1 MSSAFTGANNNDS
14 GASENIDKPDATVM
28 ESPLVEASEPAVED
42 NGTENNESQEQIQE
56 ENSETETEETGET
69 PSIGLELGDV
79 VDIFAPL
86 NEVLHKKRFYID
98 YIDEDKIILINIQT
112 FKRDQINIDSNGVID
127 NNSITS
133 IELVSRDER
142 KGYARQNN
150 LLPGV
155 WVNIYFG
162 GDTPAIITG
171 EITNLEE
178 DMIEVTAY
186 PSSRVIY
193 IPFNYRGIPQDIPIE
208 RFEIRRKPESAEEE
222 ELETVQEPLE
232 PSEPFAPIEPVKK
245 SWNILDDI
253 LGNDSASSI
262 DSDEM
267 RQIKSRMDAADE
279 EGEEDSYDMPDA
291 RILSTQAQ
299 EKVDRSIQGDHIVFG
314 DINAPIIN
322 YVEVDAKYKRYNIEV
337 QTNDMMDGMLSTIP
351 TSKQTPTVLNDIH
364 TIIERYTQLR
374 EKFSV
379 FNKNGVI
386 NRPTVKSHLYK
397 PLKEVL
403 AKGNSKLYWVMKVAK
418 NEKKIYTKE
427 EVVLVD
433 NDIPDVSR
441 LSFFENMVEMDT
453 IIEESK
459 STPISNDRNT
469 YVELY
474 NSLNPFFVPFNNS
487 NLQMDDNQDVILQQT
502 VQHDMPVLIDNYDN
516 FYSTT
521 FKEDTLGRKRFMLQQ
536 CNTGITHLE
545 NTVHT
550 GAVMDS
556 DVGYLTPSD
565 KISIKSILTLP
576 VPAIQFSKINLP
588 NTNILVSSQLNQSFM
603 NYWQLLKTNTQIRSI
618 NVHLTEEESASALLN
633 NANKHAK
640 EEQGYKDYFD
650 TINHYALKT
659 RNAEDKTR
667 EQLYEEYLDKVVPTI
682 RNVFNI
688 MAKYIHG
695 KVSLVNIID
704 ALEPF
709 MIYTDDLTYKQY
721 QLIIAFID
729 CKISKF
735 NKMLLENKR
744 DFNTLKYIHSKK
756 MVSGVNNTKI
766 VYDSFGLNRNAAV
779 AVIEEYEFERN
790 KTKTVS
796 EMIKNMYLYDYG
808 AAYYNACALSNVHL
822 KYPSHIAELL
832 VAENA
837 SQKRNKEADAAKDKC
852 VNYTI
857 AKKYRVKTEID
868 ADNGVSIYYDKEFDN
883 TPYGILDDYV
893 SERNRKNNADFEEFL
908 IEKLKSKEKFSE
920 ADAIQH
926 AKSMVT
932 GMKKVRDGD
941 YAVFFNSVNNQFEF
955 YIRENNVWSLD
966 EKASKEMFKGDQN
979 AMCNFQND
987 CLYSAQKVNGLC
999 ESLDVNKDNLQ
1010 LKSMTS
1016 IIDQFD
1022 KQYDT
1027 SKQEQMKE
1035 LQRVFDYNVRM
1046 IRKRIEIQQRDYLKN
1061 TVANYDLGIKLVDD
1075 VDAVVSPYSKYLD
1088 FIMGQQDLGQKYDN
1102 IVSFVRLCTR
1112 PPNLPNEDGNFF
1124 YCNKTDVPLV
1134 PIFLFTLANAFLVS
1148 PDNYRDT
1155 LNEVIR
1161 SNGVVSEE
1169 GDRIIDKYSGK
1180 FIAFTDF
1187 SAEEGFD
1194 EEGFRIQSR
1203 EVEEADWGEVQA
1215 SSANATAE
1223 KAAMSPETQL
1233 IYKIVNA
1240 LSIAAG
1246 ISIPGQMEFIVR
1258 NVKNT
1263 VNTILPTEEEH
1274 NARNEALEKKGKPTS
1289 SYEDMKNTLYLYLT
1303 FGMFIIAVQTNIPTV
1318 RTRKTYPGCSSSLE
1332 GYPLRQGN
1340 DLSFIQYIAC
1350 IAYKIRVNM
1359 SPWNVLLKKKEEYIS
1374 TTIYNYIESYLS
1386 QIQEVTQKIKS
1397 KYDYLQEVEMG
1408 LNRLD
1413 ILEERFSIKRM
1424 TTFLPPQ
1431 VPFKMTHLNPVP
1443 PHFNQSLLDHL
1454 RDGSYK
1460 QEDQLAMLQG
1470 NIIRFSYAVQEE
1482 IQKVITEVITKNA
1495 KKQNKFNLLISLGGR
1510 LALENACCND
1520 DEGKNFL
1527 QYFKNKNANIE
1538 QYNYVVNTYAN
1549 ILRDIKFYTNSCI
1562 ISSKVNTKNIFPPL
1576 DIAYSRETIY
1586 RAFIHYCKF
1595 NSIKPV
1601 PDELIR
1607 FCKEKPLNLDKSDT
1621 IETQISKLK
1630 TDGREY
1636 SNEDVIQL
1644 LLAISKKNVV
1654 NVGADANVPLPI
1666 RQLRECITG
1675 AQTQVIPNAFT
1686 SHLMELIDHYSQ
1698 QTVDSHIH
1706 HEDNELVDKLRDY
1719 LITSNKNMK
1728 KQIIQFIKLHGKVS
1742 KVQLER
1748 TTQFLNSIMDW
1759 GGQSTRKLAQTPNS
1773 DVHNSLHFIKT
1784 YLTNFINIFPN
1795 VILKQNTYTTMK
1807 VAIPKHW
1814 NISPYD
1820 ASKISNLIIE
1830 YYTQLH
1836 SFYGNESLT
1845 NVLKNVTEKLHILM
1859 ELANKS
1865 PVATN
1870 IMVGNKEKGRNEPDT
1885 DSATMNLFDTK
1896 TGLHLFEFYFLQT
1909 IQGYILACNTALAP
1923 MSSNR
1928 PNDATNFVNEATRD
1942 ASRRDEVFEDAQY
1955 AEYTEEINKGQLKG
1969 IKHNVATLLC
1979 AYLDLMENHKIMVN
1993 ISYDFIMGS
2002 VFKIQQSEK
2011 ETFTSKLEKMSI
2023 ESRQVDK
2030 MLKMHKLGD
2039 WNVGL
2044 QKGLTTYDKNASD
2057 DDIRRNNENYQQLER
2072 RLFANKNVTVQNM
2085 EQYAEDALEE
2095 DLALQNE
2102 NDEYNMQDMGEDYF
2116 DGDPHGEE
2124 NEDY

>member
-1 MSSAFTGANNNDS
+1 MSSAFTGANNNES
-14 GASENIDKPDATVM
+14 GSSENIDNPGDTVM
-28 ESPLVEASEPAVED
+28 ESPLEEASEQE
-42 NGTENNESQEQIQE
+42 ENNGPEMNESEEQIQE
-56 ENSETETEETGET
+56 EKEEPSEE
-69 PSIGLELGDV
+69 PQYIGLELGDV
-79 VDIFAPL
+79 IDIFAPL

-133 IELVSRDER
+133 IELVSRDDR

-222 ELETVQEPLE
+222 ELEQAEVPSEPLE
-232 PSEPFAPIEPVKK
+232 PEPIKPVKK
-245 SWNILDDI
+245 SWNLLDDI
-253 LGNDSASSI
+253 LGDDTASSI

-267 RQIKSRMDAADE
+267 RQIKSRMESAE
-279 EGEEDSYDMPDA
+279 EEEEDSYDMPDA
-291 RILSTQAQ
+291 RVLSTQAQ
-299 EKVDRSIQGDHIVFG
+299 EKIDRSIQGDHIVFG
-314 DINAPIIN
+314 EINAPIIQ

-364 TIIERYTQLR
+364 TIIERYKQLR

-386 NRPTVKSHLYK
+386 DRPTVKSHLYK

-403 AKGNSKLYWVMKVAK
+403 AKGDSKLYWVMKVAK

-453 IIEESK
+453 IIEDSK
-459 STPISNDRNT
+459 SAPISNDRNK

-474 NSLNPFFVPFNNS
+474 NSLSPYFVPFNNS
-487 NLQMDDNQDVILQQT
+487 NLQMNDNQDVIIQQT
-502 VQHDMPVLIDNYDN
+502 VQHDMPVIIDNYDN

-521 FKEDTLGRKRFMLQQ
+521 FKEGSLGRKRFLLQQ

-545 NTVHT
+545 NTIYT
-550 GAVMDS
+550 GQVMDS

-565 KISIKSILTLP
+565 KISVKSILTLP

-588 NTNILVSSQLNQSFM
+588 STNILVSSQLNQSFM
-603 NYWQLLKTNTQIRSI
+603 NYWQLLKTNTQVRSI
-618 NVHLTEEESASALLN
+618 NVHLTEEEGASALLS

-729 CKISKF
+729 CKITKF

-744 DFNTLKYIHSKK
+744 EFNSLKYIHSKK
-756 MVSGVNNTKI
+756 VASGVNNQKI
-766 VYDSFGLNRNAAV
+766 VYDSFGLNRNATV

-796 EMIKNMYLYDYG
+796 EMIKHMYLYDYG
-808 AAYYNACALSNVHL
+808 IAYYNACALSNVHL

-832 VAENA
+832 AAENA
-837 SQKRNKEADAAKDKC
+837 SQKRNKAANAANDKC

-857 AKKYRVKTEID
+857 AKKYRVKTEIE
-868 ADNGVSIYYDKEFDN
+868 ADNGVGIYYDKEFDN
-883 TPYGILDDYV
+883 TPYSILDDYV
-893 SERNRKNNADFEEFL
+893 SERNQKNNADFEEFL
-908 IEKLKSKEKFSE
+908 IEKLQSKHKFSE
-920 ADAIQH
+920 AVAKEH
-926 AKSMVT
+926 AKAMVT
-932 GMKKVRDGD
+932 GMKKVREGD
-941 YAVFFNSVNNQFEF
+941 YAVFFNSVKNQFEF
-955 YIRENNVWSLD
+955 YIRNHNLWSLD
-966 EKASKEMFKGDQN
+966 ENASKELFEGDQS
-979 AMCNFQND
+979 AMCNFQKD
-987 CLYSAQKVNGLC
+987 CLYSAEKVNGLC
-999 ESLDVNKDNLQ
+999 ESLDVNKDNVQ
-1010 LKSMTS
+1010 LKSMSS
-1016 IIDQFD
+1016 ILDQFD

-1027 SKQEQMKE
+1027 SKQQQMEE

-1046 IRKRIEIQQRDYLKN
+1046 IRKRVEIQQRDYLKN

-1088 FIMGQQDLGQKYDN
+1088 FIMGQEDLGQKYDN
-1102 IVSFVRLCTR
+1102 IIAFVRLCTR

-1124 YCNKTDVPLV
+1124 YCNKSDVPLV
-1134 PIFLFTLANAFLVS
+1134 PMFLFTLANAFLES
-1148 PDNYRDT
+1148 PDKYRDT

-1187 SAEEGFD
+1187 STEEGFD

-1215 SSANATAE
+1215 TSANAPTE

-1274 NARNEALEKKGKPTS
+1274 MARNEALEKKGKPTS
-1289 SYEDMKNTLYLYLT
+1289 LYEDMKNTLYLYLT

-1332 GYPLRQGN
+1332 GYPLRPGN

-1350 IAYKIRVNM
+1350 IAYKIRVNIP
-1359 SPWNVLLKKKEEYIS
+1359 PWNVLLKKKEEYVS

-1386 QIQEVTQKIKS
+1386 QIQEVTQKIKN

-1413 ILEERFSIKRM
+1413 ILEERFSVKRM

-1443 PHFNQSLLDHL
+1443 PQFNQSLLDHL

-1495 KKQNKFNLLISLGGR
+1495 KKQNKFNLLISLGGK

-1520 DEGKNFL
+1520 DESKNFL

-1549 ILRDIKFYTNSCI
+1549 VLRDIKFYTNSCI
-1562 ISSKVNTKNIFPPL
+1562 ISSRVNTKNIFSPL
-1576 DIAYSRETIY
+1576 DITYSRETIY

-1601 PDELIR
+1601 PDDLVR

-1630 TDGREY
+1630 SDGREY

-1644 LLAISKKNVV
+1644 LLEISKKNVV
-1654 NVGADANVPLPI
+1654 NVGAGTNLPLPI
-1666 RQLRECITG
+1666 QQLRNCITD
-1675 AQTQVIPNAFT
+1675 AQSASTRVIPNAFT
-1686 SHLMELIDHYSQ
+1686 NHLLELIELYSQ
-1698 QTVDSHIH
+1698 QTPDSHIH
-1706 HEDNELVDKLRDY
+1706 HEENELVDKLRDY
-1719 LITSNKNMK
+1719 LINSNKNMK
-1728 KQIIQFIKLHGKVS
+1728 KQIMQFIKLHGKVT
-1742 KVQLER
+1742 KAQLER
-1748 TTQFLNSIMDW
+1748 ITQFLNSIMDW
-1759 GGQSTRKLAQTPNS
+1759 GGQTTRKLAQAPNS
-1773 DVHNSLHFIKT
+1773 NVHNSLHFIKT
-1784 YLTNFINIFPN
+1784 YLANFINIFPN

-1807 VAIPKHW
+1807 VSIPKHW
-1814 NISPYD
+1814 DLSPYD
-1820 ASKISNLIIE
+1820 ETKLSGLIVE

-1836 SFYGNESLT
+1836 PFYGNESLT
-1845 NVLKNVTEKLHILM
+1845 NVLKNVTEDLRVLF
-1859 ELANKS
+1859 ELANAS

-1896 TGLHLFEFYFLQT
+1896 TGMHLFEFYFLQT
-1909 IQGYILACNTALAP
+1909 IQGYILACNTALSP
-1923 MSSNR
+1923 VRSKKSS
-1928 PNDATNFVNEATRD
+1928 DASDFVNESTRY
-1942 ASRRDEVFEDAQY
+1942 ASKRDEVFEDAQY
-1955 AEYTEEINKGQLKG
+1955 EEYSEEINKGQLKG

-1979 AYLDLMENHKIMVN
+1979 AFLGLMENHKIMVN
-1993 ISYDFIMGS
+1993 ISYDFIMSS

-2057 DDIRRNNENYQQLER
+2057 DDIRKNNENYQRLER
-2072 RLFANKNVTVQNM
+2072 RLFANKNVTAQNM
-2085 EQYAEDALEE
+2085 EQYAEELLEE
-2095 DLALQNE
+2095 DFARENE
-2102 NDEYNMQDMGEDYF
+2102 NNEYNMQDMGEDYF

-2124 NEDY
+2124 VNEY